1 MMQIILKQW
10 IDFLN
15 NSRILQNV
23 LETLKYIFYKS
34 LIYSLDEGKLFTTQK
49 CSILS
54 LIYKK
59 GSLDDQENY
68 RPISLTTM

>member
-1 MMQIILKQW
+1 MN
-10 IDFLN
+10 DFLN
-15 NSRILQNV
+15 NSRILKNFWKH
-23 LETLKYIFYKS
+23 LNTYFYKS
-34 LIYSLDEGKLFTTQK
+34 LIYSFEEGKLFTTQK

-59 GSLDDQENY
+59 GSLDKQENY